1 MAALR
6 EWVFGAQRVS
16 LESSDVLWATIRG
29 SFSQEEVRQL
39 MDVLQ
44 ERYAELGGPFYLVV
58 DLGSSMGPMTDGT
71 ALPLAPRKYL
81 AQHVRPE
88 WFRAVIFFGGKR
100 SQREVLR
107 ALVVALQFTGRT
119 KLNARFLETRKEA
132 REWLEANRVGPALPP
147 AEPPP

>member
-1 MAALR
+1 M
-6 EWVFGAQRVS
+6 S

-29 SFSQEEVRQL
+29 TFSEEEVHQL
-39 MDVLQ
+39 MGVLQ
-44 ERYAELGGPFYLVV
+44 ELHAQLGGPFYLVV

-81 AQHVRPE
+81 AEHVRPE
-88 WFRAVIFFGGKR
+88 WFRAVVFFGGKR

-119 KLNARFLETRKEA
+119 RLNACFLETRKEA
-132 REWLEANRVGPALPP
+132 REWLDAHRERHALPP
-147 AEPPP
+147 AGPLP